1 MTMPGSILLVRIHE
15 TSQVIFKLL
24 STNVLVHKI
33 IFQIISVRK
42 IKNKQDMLLFLI
54 LLSTQERCAENEVQ
68 LDMLVG

>member
-1 MTMPGSILLVRIHE
+1 MTMPGSILLVRSHE

-42 IKNKQDMLLFLI
+42 IRNKQDMLLFLI